1 MSRLSRAPLFAQTL
15 ALVAATALA
24 AQLTTFAAIAV
35 VPMPHSAFTLDEV
48 AATLRGAPPPQDGR
62 VKLLVEIVEAAPPGW
77 EKDDRRE
84 RRYRLTLAEILRIPL
99 TDVRVEQQMP
109 FPGGRWLLRLNQPTL
124 SEADLPTRPYERG
137 GATSFEDGAV
147 AMRLADGRWRVVSDP
162 AEWAGI
168 STFLLTW
175 LAANALVLGVLAWRF
190 TRRLVAPIRAFADT
204 AEAAGHGDTNAV
216 FPVTGP
222 REVRKAAQALAEMQ
236 GRIRGALEDRTKLL
250 AAIAHDL
257 RTPLTRL
264 RFRAEY
270 APPEH
275 RDRIVQDIERMDAMI
290 GGILAFVRGEERI
303 ERQRLDLATLIE
315 SVVNDWADSGADV
328 TIADAVPV
336 HVDADPIAL
345 RRLVANVLE
354 NAVKYAGGARCRVFR
369 DGEDAMLLVDDE
381 GPGVAEDSLERV
393 FTPFER
399 GDATRDPATGG
410 VGLGLALARGI
421 ARAHGGDVW
430 LRRRTE
436 QGLRAHVRIPAAASG
451 ASTSIEPPVPAVG
464 SG

>member
-1 MSRLSRAPLFAQTL
+1 MSRLARAPLFVQTL

-24 AQLTTFAAIAV
+24 AQLATFVAVAV

-48 AATLRGAPPPQDGR
+48 ADTLRGAPPPDDGR
-62 VKLLVEIVEAAPPGW
+62 VRLSVEIAEAPPPGW

-84 RRYRLTLAEILRIPL
+84 RRFRLTLADILRVPL
-99 TDVRVEQQMP
+99 SDVRVEQQMP
-109 FPGGRWLLRLNQPTL
+109 FPGGMWLLRLNQPIL
-124 SEADLPTRPYERG
+124 PEAELPTSPYERG
-137 GATSFEDGAV
+137 GATSFEDAAV
-147 AMRLADGRWRVVSDP
+147 GLRLADGRWVLVSDP
-162 AEWAGI
+162 VEWGGI
-168 STFLLTW
+168 SAFLLTW
-175 LAANALVLGVLAWRF
+175 LAANTLVLGALAWWF

-204 AEAAGHGDTNAV
+204 AEAAGRGDPDAA
-216 FPVTGP
+216 FAIAGP

-236 GRIRGALEDRTKLL
+236 GRIRGALEERTKLL

-290 GGILAFVRGEERI
+290 GGVLAFVRGEERI
-303 ERQRLDLATLIE
+303 ERQRLEFAALIE
-315 SVVNDWADSGADV
+315 SAVDDWAEAGADV

-336 HVDADPIAL
+336 QVDADPLAL
-345 RRLVANVLE
+345 RRLVSNLLE
-354 NAVKYAGGARCRVFR
+354 NAVKYAGGARCRVRR
-369 DGEDAMLLVDDE
+369 DGGDALLLVDDD
-381 GPGVAEDSLERV
+381 GPGIGEDSLERV

-399 GDATRDPATGG
+399 GDAARDPATGG
-410 VGLGLALARGI
+410 VGLGLALARAI

-430 LRRRTE
+430 LSRRPGG
-436 QGLRAHVRIPAAASG
+436 GLRAHVRLPAAPG
-451 ASTSIEPPVPAVG
+451 GGGMPA
-464 SG
+464 